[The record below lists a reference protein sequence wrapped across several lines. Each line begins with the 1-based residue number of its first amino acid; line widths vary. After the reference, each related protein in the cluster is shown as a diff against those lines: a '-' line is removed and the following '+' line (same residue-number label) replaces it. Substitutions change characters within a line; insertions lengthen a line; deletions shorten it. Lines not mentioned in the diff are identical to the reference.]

1 MLLEQ
6 SKELKMDQKQ
16 REYVLKEYEKL
27 IDAYDSTS
35 NKYDA
40 IAAILRVLAERESED
55 IYTAD
60 GYEDFKIAAVK
71 CTDLHHIANLME
83 ELNQ

>member
-1 MLLEQ
+1 MPQE
-6 SKELKMDQKQ
+6 Q
-16 REYVLKEYEKL
+16 REYLLKEYKKL

-40 IAAILRVLAERESED
+40 IASILRVLAERECEN

-60 GYEDFKIAAVK
+60 GYEDYVISAVRS
-71 CTDLHHIANLME
+71 TDLHHIANLME
-83 ELNQ
+83 ELK